1 MRIFEIEARDPG
13 SDKDGALITIL
24 NMLRAKADSRQTGSK
39 IPMSSLTQL
48 MQNVGQTFSFQEL
61 QGMIDGN
68 PTIDNLIAD
77 YNEEFL
83 TIQTNSTMDEP
94 EDDEFEP
101 GNADTVKDMAKRA
114 TKRRE

>member
-1 MRIFEIEARDPG
+1 MRIFEIEARDPS

-39 IPMSSLTQL
+39 IPMGSLTQL
-48 MQNVGQTFSFQEL
+48 MQNVGQTFSYQEL
-61 QGMIDGN
+61 QGMIERN
-68 PTIDNLIAD
+68 PTLDNLVAD
-77 YNEEFL
+77 YNEQFL

-94 EDDEFEP
+94 EDEIEP